1 MPWSVDVLTN
11 NDGGAMILVNFYFC
25 HSVLK
30 VALAAYPFGSDALLD
45 PSHDPGDVQSGVSF
59 GVSFSLSLSHS
70 HTHTQLH
77 FCTQFLRGVCERSR
91 QQAV

>member
-1 MPWSVDVLTN
+1 MPWSMDVLKN
-11 NDGGAMILVNFYFC
+11 NEAGALILVSFYFC

-70 HTHTQLH
+70 HTHTVALLH
-77 FCTQFLRGVCERSR
+77 TVSQRGV
-91 QQAV
+91 